1 MADRFQ
7 LSIADLTIGFVSA
20 YPRLAAEAP
29 GKFFAPFRSKK
40 HVDLRMTVECG
51 NLPRVRPEA
60 RLFDAV
66 SPHRWRLAREDGHYV
81 FEVFDTRSPHARFQV
96 ARVDPAWS
104 AVEVHTRPV
113 GSVRGKP
120 AWSLARLMQPLGQL
134 LLIQHLSQG
143 RGVLLHGLG
152 VIDRGKGL
160 LFVGRSGAGKST
172 LANLYAETATDATV
186 LNDEHIAVVKR
197 GEKFWVFST
206 PWPGAHF
213 QVCAGGAPIHRIYV
227 LEHDRTNQRLT
238 EHPARLCALL
248 AQQMFLPFWSREAL
262 AWALRLAEELVQ
274 AIPTGRLGFVNDA
287 RIIDFLREEA

>member
-1 MADRFQ
+1 MAERLQ
-7 LSIADLTIGFVSA
+7 LSIADLTIGVVSA
-20 YPRLAAEAP
+20 FPRLAAKAE
-29 GKFFAPFRSKK
+29 KFYAPFGSERR
-40 HVDLRMTVECG
+40 VDLRLTVECG
-51 NLPRVRPEA
+51 TLPRVRPEA

-96 ARVDPAWS
+96 AKADPTWS
-104 AVEVHTRPV
+104 TVEVHTRPA
-113 GSVRGKP
+113 GLVRGKP

-152 VIDRGKGL
+152 VIDRGRGL
-160 LFVGRSGAGKST
+160 VFIGRSGAGKST

-197 GEKFWVFST
+197 GERFWVFST

-213 QVCAGGAPIHRIYV
+213 RVRAGGAPIHRIYV
-227 LEHDRTNQRLT
+227 LEHDRTNRRLA
-238 EHPARLCALL
+238 EHPAGLCALL
-248 AQQMFLPFWSREAL
+248 AQQMFLPFWSPEAL
-262 AWALRLAEELVQ
+262 AWALRLAEELVE
-274 AIPTGRLGFVNDA
+274 AIPTCRLGFVNDA
-287 RIIDFLREEA
+287 RIIEFLRKEA

>member
-1 MADRFQ
+1 MAERLR

-20 YPRLAAEAP
+20 FPRLAAKAE
-29 GKFFAPFRSKK
+29 KFYAPFGSERR
-40 HVDLRMTVECG
+40 VDLRLTVECG

-96 ARVDPAWS
+96 ARADPGWS
-104 AVEVHTRPV
+104 TVEVHTRPV
-113 GSVRGKP
+113 GLVRGKP

-152 VIDRGKGL
+152 VIDRGRGL
-160 LFVGRSGAGKST
+160 VFIGASGAGKST
-172 LANLYAETATDATV
+172 LANLYAETAPEATV

-197 GEKFWVFST
+197 GERFWVFST

-213 QVCAGGAPIHRIYV
+213 RVHAGGAPIHRIYV
-227 LEHDRTNQRLT
+227 LEHDKTNRRLA

-248 AQQMFLPFWSREAL
+248 AQQMFLPFWSPEAL
-262 AWALRLAEELVQ
+262 AWALRLAEELVET
-274 AIPTGRLGFVNDA
+274 IPTCRLGFVNDA
-287 RIIDFLREEA
+287 RIIEFLREEA